1 MDEVVRQIL
10 IKAGIHFNILEELNG
25 LYIPREQLLND
36 FVYELIK
43 PQIPD
48 LKTVLSSTLLTSLQK
63 EASLKQ
69 KWPLLNLVRQLL
81 NVYGFQMQPIRKS
94 NGYTKEG
101 VKKFKR
107 FFLITPNNNTNTN
120 KKDNNSLENME
131 EEL

>member
-10 IKAGIHFNILEELNG
+10 IKAGIHFTVVEELNG
-25 LYIPREQLLND
+25 LCIPREQLLND

-43 PQIPD
+43 PQIPE

-63 EASLKQ
+63 EAKIKQ

-81 NVYGFQMQPIRKS
+81 NVYGFQMRPIRKS

-107 FFLITPNNNTNTN
+107 FFLIMPIINPN
-120 KKDNNSLENME
+120 KKDELSLENME